1 MFMDCKCVILIICFS
16 VLYPHLQK
24 HKNAKSRKHEKTL
37 QACEIFFYFTSRTI
51 LPLPD
56 ILIGSSCF
64 KRGEGGRVYN
74 SIYHYPPNVELQLRI
89 TITNYELRITITNY
103 RLLNTRYLSLLSKG
117 NTTYIKWDTYSQTDN
132 QSPTLSNWVF

>member
-1 MFMDCKCVILIICFS
+1 MDCKCVILIICFS

-64 KRGEGGRVYN
+64 KRGGGGRVYN
-74 SIYHYPPNVELQLRI
+74 SIYHYPPNFELQLRI
-89 TITNYELRITITNY
+89 TNYELQITNYELRISGY
-103 RLLNTRYLSLLSKG
+103 RIPVSCLYYLKE
-117 NTTYIKWDTYSQTDN
+117 
-132 QSPTLSNWVF
+132 TLPI